1 MEKLCEICGETAK
14 NLCLSCSNY
23 YCELCYKF
31 VHEKKK
37 NINHKKEVI
46 DPFIPFD
53 TKCPE
58 HPKVPINL
66 FCEDDQGMIIIFF
79 LLFFNIL

>member
-1 MEKLCEICGETAK
+1 MWNMWRNCKKSLFILFQLLLWIMLQICPW
-14 NLCLSCSNY
+14 
-23 YCELCYKF
+23 
-31 VHEKKK
+31 KKE

-66 FCEDDQGMIIIFF
+66 FCEDDQGKIIIFIF
-79 LLFFNIL
+79 TIF